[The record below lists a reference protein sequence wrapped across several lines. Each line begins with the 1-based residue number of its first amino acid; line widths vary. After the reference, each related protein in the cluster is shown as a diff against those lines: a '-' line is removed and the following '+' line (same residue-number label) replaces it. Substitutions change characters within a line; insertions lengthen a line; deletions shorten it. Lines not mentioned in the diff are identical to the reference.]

1 MSQLVGIAREPVFS
15 PGKVEDDSA
24 ILEAAATHL
33 RARGHAVTVCRADA
47 SEWPDPAGVSLVFT
61 MAQGAAALARL
72 QHWQA
77 QGVRI
82 INNPDGILNCQRHRT
97 IAAFTRARIPFPQ
110 SVLLE
115 TRDGTALPQWVAQ
128 GAWVKRGDVHA
139 TEAGDVIRIDSH
151 AAARDVLLRL
161 QQRGIRTALLQRH
174 APGTVLKFYGV
185 RQRFFHC
192 VPPHGGP
199 PLPADVLEQ
208 LEALGGRAAHA
219 LNVEIYGGD
228 CVYDDANGSLL
239 LIDLNDWP
247 SYASCRAEAAIE
259 IAAYLHAREA
269 ATGW

>member
-1 MSQLVGIAREPVFS
+1 MSKLVGMTRERVFS

-24 ILEAAATHL
+24 ILEAAAAHL
-33 RARGHAVTVCRADA
+33 RSRGHAVTVCRADEP
-47 SEWPDPAGVSLVFT
+47 EWPDPTGVSLVFT

-97 IAAFTRARIPFPQ
+97 IAAFAKAKIPFPQ

-115 TRDGTALPQWVAQ
+115 TSDGAALPEWVAQ

-139 TEAGDVIRIDSH
+139 TEAGDVIRIDGR
-151 AAARDVLLRL
+151 AAARDVLQRL
-161 QQRGIRTALLQRH
+161 QQRGIRSALVQRH
-174 APGTVLKFYGV
+174 VPGTVLKFYGV
-185 RQRFFHC
+185 WQRFLHC
-192 VPPHGGP
+192 VPALDRPA
-199 PLPADVLEQ
+199 LPADVLAQMEV
-208 LEALGGRAAHA
+208 LGRRAAQA
-219 LNVEIYGGD
+219 LDVEIYGGD
-228 CVYDDANGSLL
+228 CVYDANGGLL